1 MDHAIVLVD
10 LSILIHYR
18 TTWIHIQ
25 RQALGLFGQE
35 ADDPPTNSGSISDPD
50 TLIATDCSTDMTES
64 WQHSYYGAP
73 VHSRIDVSI

>member
-1 MDHAIVLVD
+1 MRYLLICP
-10 LSILIHYR
+10 SILIQYS

-25 RQALGLFGQE
+25 IQGLGLFGHE
-35 ADDPPTNSGSISDPD
+35 ADDPPANSRRISDPD
-50 TLIATDCSTDMTES
+50 SVIATDCSTDMTES